1 MMPRMGVVP
10 ILRVTD
16 QQMPTGSMWNTA
28 SPMTHRKLYMP
39 IQNVEM
45 SAMERVP
52 CSRSKAPASL
62 KKLTS
67 PMMLRKPRIRPPQIR
82 AGMSGA
88 KISPRTPMA
97 RWSGFWLAPAAA
109 FAASLETPSMPETAV
124 NS

>member
-16 QQMPTGSMWNTA
+16 QHMPTGSMWKTA

-39 IQNVEM
+39 FQNVHM
-45 SAMERVP
+45 SAMDLVP
-52 CSRSKAPASL
+52 CWRSKAPESV

-67 PMMLRKPRIRPPQIR
+67 PMMLRKPRIRPPQIS

-88 KISPRTPMA
+88 KISPRTPIA
-97 RWSGFWLAPAAA
+97 RCSGFWWAPAAA
-109 FAASLETPSMPETAV
+109 LAASLETPSMPETRV